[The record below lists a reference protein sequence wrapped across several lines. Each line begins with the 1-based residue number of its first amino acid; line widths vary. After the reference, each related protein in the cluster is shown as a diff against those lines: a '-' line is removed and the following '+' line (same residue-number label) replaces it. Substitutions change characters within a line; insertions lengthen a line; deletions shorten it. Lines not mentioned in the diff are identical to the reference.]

1 MNNIQCRS
9 MIIKCS
15 GIAESGNMHLPVS
28 AMNYSGRERKYEG
41 KQWIKRKYWIYFSW
55 RRSFWSCN
63 SNICFGAI
71 RKIPRCL
78 KVLIWCSTFLL
89 CYCFLFFSCGEIF
102 EITVKMEINL
112 LITWWKLLIDTGIR
126 HKKSA
131 QKINDSQNLIIDS
144 WKSLSAPAFELTQKF
159 RLTINRMQRR
169 PNPFENSV
177 CTVIFESISA
187 FFSASRSSVIDCRMS
202 VQLMQMQIGIIARF
216 TLNWKC
222 VIWVA
227 GRSMYSALPS
237 TVCELLFD

>member
-1 MNNIQCRS
+1 MKENNGSNANIEFTSAGDVHFGRATAIFASAQLE
-9 MIIKCS
+9 KF
-15 GIAESGNMHLPVS
+15 PDVS
-28 AMNYSGRERKYEG
+28 R
-41 KQWIKRKYWIYFSW
+41 FS
-55 RRSFWSCN
+55 FGVPHSCCV
-63 SNICFGAI
+63 I
-71 RKIPRCL
+71 
-78 KVLIWCSTFLL
+78 V
-89 CYCFLFFSCGEIF
+89 FLFFSCGEIF

-159 RLTINRMQRR
+159 RLTSNRVQRR

-202 VQLMQMQIGIIARF
+202 VQLMQMQIGIIIARF
-216 TLNWKC
+216 TLN
-222 VIWVA
+222 
-227 GRSMYSALPS
+227 
-237 TVCELLFD
+237 